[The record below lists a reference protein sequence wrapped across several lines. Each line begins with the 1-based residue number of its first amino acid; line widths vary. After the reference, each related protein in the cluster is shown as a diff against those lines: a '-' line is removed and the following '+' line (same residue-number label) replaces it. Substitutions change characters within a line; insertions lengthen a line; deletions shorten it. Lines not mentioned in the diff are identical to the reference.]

1 MNHSKMLAGLIG
13 PTFMAVGGMILLNQG
28 MILGLVHDTAVGPIV
43 VAVSGILLFV
53 VGLAI
58 LRVHNLW
65 VKGWPVVVTIV
76 GWAATLSGL
85 ARMLFPTCILQIAA
99 AFLQAVPFALNIAGP
114 ILIALGAFL
123 SYQAYSRE

>member
-28 MILGLVHDTAVGPIV
+28 MILGLVHDTAIGPIV
-43 VAVSGILLFV
+43 IAVSGILLFV
-53 VGLAI
+53 AGLAI

-65 VKGWPVVVTIV
+65 VRGWPVVVTIV

-99 AFLQAVPFALNIAGP
+99 AFLQAVPFTLNIAGTV
-114 ILIALGAFL
+114 LIALGGFL
-123 SYQAYSRE
+123 SYQAYRR